1 MTFLDTNIFL
11 RFLTRD
17 DEAKAEACRRLM
29 LRLDAGEAE
38 ATTSESVLA
47 EVAYVLSARSGVG
60 YALAPAEV
68 AARLKPLLSMPGLK
82 LAHKRSYQHALDVY
96 AAHPFLDFE
105 DALSVAH
112 VSRQRLS
119 SVTSYDRDF
128 DKVAGITREEPH
140 V

>member
-1 MTFLDTNIFL
+1 MTFLDANVFL

-17 DEAKAEACRRLM
+17 DEVKAEACRGLM
-29 LRLDAGEAE
+29 LQLDAGDVE

-60 YALAPAEV
+60 YALSPAEV

-82 LAHKRSYQHALDVY
+82 LANKRSYQHALDLY

-105 DALSVAH
+105 DALTVAH
-112 VSRQRLS
+112 VARQRLS

-128 DKVAGITREEPH
+128 DRVEGVNRQEP
-140 V
+140 